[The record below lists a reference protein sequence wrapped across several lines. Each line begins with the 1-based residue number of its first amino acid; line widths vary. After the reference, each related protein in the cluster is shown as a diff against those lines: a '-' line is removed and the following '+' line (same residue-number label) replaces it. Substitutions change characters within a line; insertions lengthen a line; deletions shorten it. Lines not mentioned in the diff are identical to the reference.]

1 MRTTVPLW
9 ECEAKQKTSGIG
21 QMTYAQFYKLR
32 NELGL
37 SDSKLYKLA
46 GNSIMVPVLVD
57 ILSRLKAVNE
67 KYKIIKE

>member
-21 QMTYAQFYKLR
+21 QMTYARFYKLR
-32 NELGL
+32 NELKL
-37 SDSKLYKLA
+37 SANKLI

>member
-21 QMTYAQFYKLR
+21 QMTYARFYKLR
-32 NELGL
+32 NELKL
-37 SDSKLYKLA
+37 SVNKLI
-46 GNSIMVPVLVD
+46 GNSIIRSVLVD

>member
-1 MRTTVPLW
+1 MKRNR
-9 ECEAKQKTSGIG
+9 KRGIG
-21 QMTYAQFYKLR
+21 RMTYARFYKLR
-32 NELGL
+32 NELKL
-37 SDSKLYKLA
+37 SANKLA